1 MALTGK
7 KDGWQHQA
15 ERFTPAL
22 TAVATPTT
30 AATEQ
35 ARRAP
40 LLQAVP
46 CHPRTRTAELKTRK
60 TEPANELRQE
70 RAEFADP
77 EQQAARK
84 AAADWRLNAPRETLA
99 ARFAPAATADKRIAE
114 LEGDLDLAR
123 ERIVLLE
130 NENNSLQSSRDLM
143 VDENSRLSCRLKESD
158 AAGYRARAK
167 LEKIKTALTSAE
179 AERDR
184 LASAGNEARSQLEQI
199 TATLATTEAE
209 RVKLSF
215 AVSEARSNLEQ
226 MKAVLAIAKAQCITL
241 SSAVDEASEKRQIE
255 TNALN
260 NRLAAISERAVTA
273 EKLLAQTQQRLLART
288 AENCSVERKLAEA
301 AVTHDAAH
309 KKLELVRNS
318 LQAKERQAQEL
329 ERSRSELI
337 EVATTLLNVFKK
349 RNESLARAEQR
360 IKWLAGLSQLEA
372 DNGH

>member
-1 MALTGK
+1 
-7 KDGWQHQA
+7 
-15 ERFTPAL
+15 
-22 TAVATPTT
+22 
-30 AATEQ
+30 
-35 ARRAP
+35 
-40 LLQAVP
+40 
-46 CHPRTRTAELKTRK
+46 
-60 TEPANELRQE
+60 
-70 RAEFADP
+70 
-77 EQQAARK
+77 
-84 AAADWRLNAPRETLA
+84 
-99 ARFAPAATADKRIAE
+99 
-114 LEGDLDLAR
+114 
-123 ERIVLLE
+123 
-130 NENNSLQSSRDLM
+130 
-143 VDENSRLSCRLKESD
+143 
-158 AAGYRARAK
+158 
-167 LEKIKTALTSAE
+167 
-179 AERDR
+179 
-184 LASAGNEARSQLEQI
+184 
-199 TATLATTEAE
+199 
-209 RVKLSF
+209 
-215 AVSEARSNLEQ
+215 